1 MRKST
6 IVSSFLAL
14 TVCCGGTAG
23 SHAAGPSLDSAYT
36 EYDFERCPHRA
47 GRDAED
53 YGEWRC
59 KGLNGITVR
68 ASAGDQRMTM
78 SFGPRAG
85 NEPAAAQTLRGFN
98 SIDRGRIEWR
108 LAREGR
114 RRSRPFA
121 AIVRWSTFAV
131 DERQSAEEA
140 TKGKVL
146 VVTRL
151 GPGGVCHVGYVDALA
166 NANANDLARSIADE
180 RARSFRCDAD
190 KPVIVGATGPGF
202 SSSDGAMRGDSP

>member
-6 IVSSFLAL
+6 IVSSFLVL
-14 TVCCGGTAG
+14 TVCCGGTTG

-36 EYDFERCPHRA
+36 EYDFERCPHQA

-53 YGEWRC
+53 YGGWLC
-59 KGLNGITVR
+59 KGYNGITVLV
-68 ASAGDQRMTM
+68 SAGDQRTTM

-108 LAREGR
+108 VAREGR
-114 RRSRPFA
+114 RRSHPFA

-131 DERQSAEEA
+131 GELQSAGEA
-140 TKGKVL
+140 IKGKVL

-151 GPGGVCHVGYVDALA
+151 GPGGVCHVAYVDALA
-166 NANANDLARSIADE
+166 NANANELARKIADE
-180 RARSFRCDAD
+180 RAATFRCDTD
-190 KPVIVGATGPGF
+190 KPIIVGATGPGF
-202 SSSDGAMRGDSP
+202 TSSEEATRGDSP

>member
-1 MRKST
+1 MRKAT

-14 TVCCGGTAG
+14 TICCGGTAG

-36 EYDFERCPHRA
+36 EYDFKRCPHRA
-47 GRDAED
+47 GHDAED

-59 KGLNGITVR
+59 KGHKGITVLVN
-68 ASAGDQRMTM
+68 AGDQRTTM
-78 SFGPRAG
+78 SFGPRAR

-108 LAREGR
+108 LASEGG
-114 RRSRPFA
+114 RSHPVA
-121 AIVRWSTFAV
+121 AIVRWSTFV
-131 DERQSAEEA
+131 VSERASAGEA
-140 TKGKVL
+140 AKGKAL

-151 GPGGVCHVGYVDALA
+151 GSGGVCHVGYVDALA
-166 NANANDLARSIADE
+166 NANANELARKIADE
-180 RARSFRCDAD
+180 RAALFRYDAD
-190 KPVIVGATGPGF
+190 KPVIVRATGPGF

>member
-6 IVSSFLAL
+6 IISSFLAL
-14 TVCCGGTAG
+14 TFCCGGTAE

-36 EYDFERCPHRA
+36 RYDLDRCSHRA
-47 GRDAED
+47 GRGVED
-53 YGEWRC
+53 YGEWLC
-59 KGLNGITVR
+59 KGLNGITVLVG
-68 ASAGDQRMTM
+68 AGDQRTTM

-85 NEPAAAQTLRGFN
+85 NEPAATQTLPAFN

-108 LAREGR
+108 LASEGR
-114 RRSRPFA
+114 RRSHPFA

-131 DERQSAEEA
+131 GELQSAGEA

-166 NANANDLARSIADE
+166 NPTSSLQVRFFD
-180 RARSFRCDAD
+180 RATVRR
-190 KPVIVGATGPGF
+190 
-202 SSSDGAMRGDSP
+202 

>member
-36 EYDFERCPHRA
+36 EYDFERCPHQA
-47 GRDAED
+47 GRDTED
-53 YGEWRC
+53 YGGWLCR
-59 KGLNGITVR
+59 GHNGITVLI
-68 ASAGDQRMTM
+68 SAGDQRMTM

-114 RRSRPFA
+114 RRSHPIA
-121 AIVRWSTFAV
+121 AIVRWSTFV
-131 DERQSAEEA
+131 VSERGSAA
-140 TKGKVL
+140 KGKVL

-151 GPGGVCHVGYVDALA
+151 GSGGVCHVGYVDALA
-166 NANANDLARSIADE
+166 NANANDLARNIADE

-202 SSSDGAMRGDSP
+202 SSSDGAIRGDSP